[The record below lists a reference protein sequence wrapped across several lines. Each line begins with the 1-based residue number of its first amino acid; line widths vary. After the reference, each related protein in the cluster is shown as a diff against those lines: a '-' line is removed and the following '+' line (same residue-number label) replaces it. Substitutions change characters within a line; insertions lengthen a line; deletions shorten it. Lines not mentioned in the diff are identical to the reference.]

1 MAREVDDERLVSIVR
16 DVLMGR
22 LQSKDDPVDVIRS
35 AMESVVIGLAE
46 EMEYEDDFDPMGA
59 DTVGYEMVGIAEAFR
74 DIAVLEDL
82 GFDDDASDA
91 ALTVASAMVE
101 VSCIPKY
108 RSESAA
114 LLQSAEEIRSY
125 VDEGSPGEW
134 FRMDYDDLEDGDWED
149 SP

>member
-1 MAREVDDERLVSIVR
+1 
-16 DVLMGR
+16 
-22 LQSKDDPVDVIRS
+22 
-35 AMESVVIGLAE
+35 MESVVIGLAE
-46 EMEYEDDFDPMGA
+46 DMEYEDDFDPMGVE
-59 DTVGYEMVGIAEAFR
+59 TVGYEMVGIAEAFR

-125 VDEGSPGEW
+125 VDEGSPGSGSGRTMMTWRTGIGKTVHEPS
-134 FRMDYDDLEDGDWED
+134 FSAGSKDHTIHFIDPG
-149 SP
+149 STFIS

>member
-16 DVLMGR
+16 DVLVGR
-22 LQSKDDPVDVIRS
+22 LRSMDDPVDVIRS
-35 AMESVVIGLAE
+35 TM
-46 EMEYEDDFDPMGA
+46 
-59 DTVGYEMVGIAEAFR
+59 
-74 DIAVLEDL
+74 
-82 GFDDDASDA
+82 
-91 ALTVASAMVE
+91 
-101 VSCIPKY
+101 
-108 RSESAA
+108 ESAA

>member
-1 MAREVDDERLVSIVR
+1 MN
-16 DVLMGR
+16 
-22 LQSKDDPVDVIRS
+22 VIRS

-46 EMEYEDDFDPMGA
+46 DMEYEDDFDPMGVE
-59 DTVGYEMVGIAEAFR
+59 TVGYEMVGIAEAFR

-91 ALTVASAMVE
+91 ALTVASAWE
-101 VSCIPKY
+101 VSRIPKY
-108 RSESAA
+108 RSESVA

>member
-1 MAREVDDERLVSIVR
+1 MSIRSRCAARRRLR
-16 DVLMGR
+16 
-22 LQSKDDPVDVIRS
+22 SKDNPVNVIRS

-46 EMEYEDDFDPMGA
+46 DMEYEDDFDPMGVE
-59 DTVGYEMVGIAEAFR
+59 TVGYEMVGIAEAFR

-125 VDEGSPGEW
+125 VDAGSPGEW
-134 FRMDYDDLEDGDWED
+134 FRMDYDDLGDGDWED

>member
-1 MAREVDDERLVSIVR
+1 
-16 DVLMGR
+16 
-22 LQSKDDPVDVIRS
+22 
-35 AMESVVIGLAE
+35 MESVVIGLAE
-46 EMEYEDDFDPMGA
+46 DMEYEDDFDPMGVE
-59 DTVGYEMVGIAEAFR
+59 TVGYEMVGIAEAFR

-101 VSCIPKY
+101 VSRIPKY

-125 VDEGSPGEW
+125 VDEGSPGKW

>member
-16 DVLMGR
+16 DVLVGHLR
-22 LQSKDDPVDVIRS
+22 SKDDPVNVIRS
-35 AMESVVIGLAE
+35 AM
-46 EMEYEDDFDPMGA
+46 
-59 DTVGYEMVGIAEAFR
+59 
-74 DIAVLEDL
+74 
-82 GFDDDASDA
+82 
-91 ALTVASAMVE
+91 
-101 VSCIPKY
+101 
-108 RSESAA
+108 ESAA